1 MLRHWKNWTNS
12 RTNGKKNMK
21 KILLIFTM
29 SLVTLLSGCC
39 ERDNYPS
46 DLTTFDVSD
55 PEWNVIAK
63 GSFPQKILEQ

>member
-1 MLRHWKNWTNS
+1 
-12 RTNGKKNMK
+12 MK
-21 KILLIFTM
+21 KILLIFTV

-46 DLTTFDVSD
+46 DLTTFDVPD

-63 GSFPQKILEQ
+63 GSFVKIGIMR

>member
-1 MLRHWKNWTNS
+1 
-12 RTNGKKNMK
+12 MK

-63 GSFPQKILEQ
+63 GSFVKIGIMR